1 MGIKI
6 FNPPRSKLDSSES
19 TNNERLMSDNPD
31 LEGTSLE
38 LNLLLGHLARGDNKA
53 RTELVSKILQGLTKY
68 NEMNIAANQI
78 CANVTALPPQVLLEV
93 T

>member
-1 MGIKI
+1 LGIKI

-53 RTELVSKILQGLTKY
+53 RTELVSETLQGLIKY
-68 NEMNIAANQI
+68 NYANLTTNQN
-78 CANVTALPPQVLLEV
+78 CTNGTAFWLPIILEV